1 MVGVGGGEN
10 GRDSSCRV
18 AVTVKVICRRHG
30 RLTRQNQAEIY
41 LKVDQLVGFLCNL
54 TTPQKRR
61 HVENSVANVKK
72 TNKGK
77 MDQNRMAPCLQLPLD
92 NKLLENVIEKAKD
105 WALMHGACMRS
116 RTNLNKDVLQF
127 APFVLLPSTFPRR
140 EFKKAVEIQPILNEL
155 VHKVAHDYEFLSSS
169 LKSTNTVDHFTRRLF
184 EIYETVRKD
193 GITQPVSLGLVRSD
207 IMLESTCSG
216 KERGSAAKSD
226 PYCCWKQVEIN
237 TIASG
242 FGWLGPASGLIHRYT
257 LELNSS
263 LQHAM
268 PTSLGLLRSDY
279 LLNCDSGTIK
289 QVEINTVASSFGGIS
304 THLGHYHRYVLQEL
318 GRMDMIQN
326 LPENHA
332 LQGLCQ
338 GMLEAWKLY
347 NNEKAVIMFV
357 VEDVTYNICDQ
368 RFHEFELRSQN
379 PNVPVIRRNLTQI
392 SERAKLGSKKELIL
406 DDMEVGVI
414 YFRAGYE
421 PGHYHSENEWNARL
435 LMERSRAI
443 KCPSIYYHLAGT
455 KKVQQALAKPG
466 VLEKFLSPDKT
477 SVVKEIFTGLYSL
490 DKDEFGDRAVQMA
503 IENPGHFVLKPQR
516 EGGGNNVYGD
526 KVRTAVEAMKDSE
539 ERSAWILM
547 ERISPPM
554 QLNYLVR
561 PGDPNNGCP
570 PLSDVVG
577 ELGIFGVVI
586 GDSEK
591 ILVNKQV
598 GHMLRTKLS
607 TADEG
612 GVAAGL
618 GALDSPYLCKSTNK
632 IMLLDPSLQPD
643 RWRSP
648 GREARVAS
656 GGPGETLVG
665 IDLCQPN

>member
-193 GITQPVSLGLVRSD
+193 GITQ
-207 IMLESTCSG
+207 
-216 KERGSAAKSD
+216 
-226 PYCCWKQVEIN
+226 
-237 TIASG
+237 
-242 FGWLGPASGLIHRYT
+242 
-257 LELNSS
+257 
-263 LQHAM
+263 

>member
-1 MVGVGGGEN
+1 ME
-10 GRDSSCRV
+10 
-18 AVTVKVICRRHG
+18 
-30 RLTRQNQAEIY
+30 
-41 LKVDQLVGFLCNL
+41 
-54 TTPQKRR
+54 
-61 HVENSVANVKK
+61 
-72 TNKGK
+72 
-77 MDQNRMAPCLQLPLD
+77 QNRMAPCIQLPLD
-92 NKLLENVIEKAKD
+92 NKLLESVVEKAKD

-116 RTNLNKDVLQF
+116 KTNLNKDVLQF

-140 EFKKAVEIQPILNEL
+140 EFQKAVEIQPILNEL
-155 VHKVAHDYEFLSSS
+155 MHKVAHDYEFLSSS
-169 LKSTNTVDHFTRRLF
+169 LKSTNTVDNFTRRLF

-193 GITQPVSLGLVRSD
+193 GITQ
-207 IMLESTCSG
+207 
-216 KERGSAAKSD
+216 
-226 PYCCWKQVEIN
+226 
-237 TIASG
+237 
-242 FGWLGPASGLIHRYT
+242 
-257 LELNSS
+257 
-263 LQHAM
+263 

-326 LPENHA
+326 LPENRA

-421 PGHYHSENEWNARL
+421 PGQYHSENEWNARL
-435 LMERSRAI
+435 LMERSKAI

-526 KVRTAVEAMKDSE
+526 QVRTAVEAMKDSE

-618 GALDSPYLCKSTNK
+618 GALDSPYL
-632 IMLLDPSLQPD
+632 
-643 RWRSP
+643 
-648 GREARVAS
+648 V
-656 GGPGETLVG
+656 
-665 IDLCQPN
+665 DLSSCCE

>member
-1 MVGVGGGEN
+1 MVGN
-10 GRDSSCRV
+10 LILSSSL
-18 AVTVKVICRRHG
+18 KRHG

-193 GITQPVSLGLVRSD
+193 GITQ
-207 IMLESTCSG
+207 
-216 KERGSAAKSD
+216 
-226 PYCCWKQVEIN
+226 
-237 TIASG
+237 
-242 FGWLGPASGLIHRYT
+242 
-257 LELNSS
+257 
-263 LQHAM
+263 

>member
-242 FGWLGPASGLIHRYT
+242 FGWLGPASGLI
-257 LELNSS
+257 
-263 LQHAM
+263 
-268 PTSLGLLRSDY
+268 
-279 LLNCDSGTIK
+279 
-289 QVEINTVASSFGGIS
+289 
-304 THLGHYHRYVLQEL
+304 HRYVLQEL